1 VYLTGVYLCR
11 SLRTAIPVEVPV
23 IETPQTSAAAP
34 PRAEPA
40 PVDTHTPLRNALK
53 LGGSLLVTYVIG
65 FGLQV
70 LVPRLLGPES
80 FGQYNWATNT
90 AAAFFILSALGLDV
104 YIRKEVAVRKEHANE
119 FFGGTLL
126 LQTVLAVVLLGAL
139 LGVMHMR
146 DAPPE
151 VRALALLL
159 GVYQFFFRLN
169 AILAALLHAH
179 EKVDGLSVAHVFM
192 KCIWGFGLAGML
204 LLRAPLPWLAAPF
217 IAAELF
223 KTVFLFRL
231 TRQHAGLRLHVDLR
245 ATAATL
251 LAALPFFLNDA
262 ALASNGPLDIFVL
275 GAIANTTEVGYYGAV
290 WGIAGLTMLLSP
302 ILGWVLLPMMSRAAA
317 SSQEEFTRILR
328 RGLEGIVSLSVPV
341 TLALALGAET
351 WVRLL
356 IGERY
361 LPAAPVLRL
370 LAPIFVFTY
379 VATVCGSWLMA
390 ANRPWTVTRTTVL
403 AVGLK
408 LVLNLLLIGPFMQWR
423 GLTGGASA
431 SALSLALYE
440 IIVTAVL
447 VYAIGSRAW
456 DTRSLA
462 VLGKTLGVCAAVTAV
477 HLLLGHLGLDARDLG
492 RGLAR
497 LVVDG
502 LLYVSLILLTGAVRK
517 DEVLG
522 LVRLVRNRRKPQP
535 AAGQPPSAAP
545 SSEVRAA

>member
-1 VYLTGVYLCR
+1 M
-11 SLRTAIPVEVPV
+11 
-23 IETPQTSAAAP
+23 ETPQTSEAAT
-34 PRAEPA
+34 PRAVPA

-90 AAAFFILSALGLDV
+90 ATAFFILSALGLDV

-126 LQTVLAVVLLGAL
+126 LQTLLAVLLLGAL
-139 LGVMHMR
+139 ALVMHMR
-146 DAPPE
+146 GAPPE
-151 VRALALLL
+151 VRTLALSL

-179 EKVDGLSVAHVFM
+179 EKVDGLSVAHILM
-192 KCIWGFGLAGML
+192 KCIWGFGLAALL
-204 LLRAPLPWLAAPF
+204 LLRVPLPWLAAPF
-217 IAAELF
+217 IAAEIF

-231 TRQHAGLRLHVDLR
+231 TRQHAGLRLRMDLR
-245 ATAATL
+245 ATGVAL

-275 GAIANTTEVGYYGAV
+275 GTLASTTEVGYYGAV
-290 WGIAGLTMLLSP
+290 WGIAGMTMLLSP

-356 IGERY
+356 IGEAY
-361 LPAAPVLRL
+361 LPAAPVLQL

-408 LVLNLLLIGPFMQWR
+408 LVLNLVLIGPFVQWR

-431 SALSLALYE
+431 VATSLALYE
-440 IIVTAVL
+440 IIVTIVL

-456 DTRSLA
+456 DARSLA
-462 VLGKTLGVCAAVTAV
+462 VLGKTVGVCAAVTAA
-477 HLLLGHLGLDARDLG
+477 HLLLGQLGLDSRDLA

-522 LVRLVRNRRKPQP
+522 LVRMVRNRRKSQP
-535 AAGQPPSAAP
+535 DAGPTPSGSP
-545 SSEVRAA
+545 SSDEVRAA